1 MKSIHAIGA
10 VFLVAG
16 GLGLAGAAQAAPISL
31 GAAPLL
37 DETAVT
43 RVAGGC
49 GPGWAPNPWGRCRP
63 IRYGYGGPRPF
74 YGPRPVYGPR
84 FYGPP
89 RPFYGPR
96 RFYY

>member
-1 MKSIHAIGA
+1 MKSMHVLGA
-10 VFLVAG
+10 AVLVAG
-16 GLGLAGAAQAAPISL
+16 GLGLAGAAQAAPIGL
-31 GAAPLL
+31 GAASQF
-37 DETAVT
+37 DDSAVT

-49 GPGWAPNPWGRCRP
+49 GPGWAPNAWGRCRP
-63 IRYGYGGPRPF
+63 FRGYGPGF